1 MHPQEKVQ
9 AELDSVL
16 GPDRPPRMLDKPV
29 LPYTEVTMKGRPKK
43 VLIFF
48 NFLLLGNEHNM

>member
-16 GPDRPPRMLDKPV
+16 GPDRLPKMQDKPV
-29 LPYTEVTMKGRPKK
+29 LPYTEVTTQRFK
-43 VLIFF
+43 
-48 NFLLLGNEHNM
+48 